1 VKLKRVATVAS
12 GLVVAV
18 SFGLMSAGGAAAA
31 PPPVTQ
37 VASPSPIDG
46 NWDGTYSCGA
56 HPDGLHLQIKGASS
70 NLTADFIFYPL
81 PSDPGGF
88 GPGEFSM
95 TGTYASASSIT
106 LNPNAWIIDPGG
118 EMVGLSG
125 SLSGNVFS
133 GSVPG
138 CSTFSV
144 TKTTKTPL
152 RTGLIGTWKGSYLGC
167 EQGPT
172 KLELVVNK
180 AGSSGNKMSGVFKFS
195 ALPSNPGVASGS
207 YKVAGFVFP
216 KWVVFIGTTWI
227 HQPPT
232 YHIVSLVGA
241 HPTSK
246 SFKGIASSCTTF
258 SLKLK

>member
-1 VKLKRVATVAS
+1 MKLKRAATMAS
-12 GLVVAV
+12 GLVLAV
-18 SFGLMSAGGAAAA
+18 SFGIMSAGGAAAA
-31 PPPVTQ
+31 APPVTQ
-37 VASPSPIDG
+37 GASPSPIDG

-70 NLTADFIFYPL
+70 SLTADFIFYPL

-106 LNPNAWIIDPGG
+106 MNPNAWIIDPGG
-118 EMVGLSG
+118 ETVGLSG

-152 RTGLIGTWKGSYLGC
+152 RTGLIGNWKGSYLGC

-180 AGSSGNKMSGVFKFS
+180 DGSSGNKMSGVFKFS

-232 YHIVSLVGA
+232 YHIVSLVGS